1 MSVPTQVASSST
13 SPLSPEPVS
22 SPPNAAPNSKASGP
36 ATRTG
41 GALVIGASSGMGAA
55 LVQQLARAG
64 WHVAALARRTERLE
78 SLANE
83 LADAPGQV
91 VVRTHD
97 VTDTDVV
104 AALFE
109 DVALAVGG
117 LDLVIYA
124 AGIMPEVGPDDY
136 DTAQDHAQV
145 DVNLKG
151 CIAWCNEAARLFQTQ
166 RSGSLVGISS
176 VAGDRG
182 RRMNPAYHATKA
194 AMSTYLESL
203 RNRLSPYGVRV
214 VTIKPGMVE
223 TEMTAGIDKLVW
235 PVSADVAA
243 KTILRAAKGGL
254 LDTRYVP
261 LRWCAV
267 MAVIR
272 AIPSRI
278 FRHLNI

>member
-1 MSVPTQVASSST
+1 MS
-13 SPLSPEPVS
+13 SPLNPAQRSE
-22 SPPNAAPNSKASGP
+22 ASGP
-36 ATRTG
+36 ASRTG

-78 SLANE
+78 SLAAE
-83 LADAPGQV
+83 LADASGEV
-91 VVRTHD
+91 VVRAHD
-97 VTDTDVV
+97 VTDTAAVP
-104 AALFE
+104 ALFE

-124 AGIMPEVGPDDY
+124 AGIMPSVGPDEY
-136 DTAQDHAQV
+136 DTAKDHAQV

-176 VAGDRG
+176 VAGERG

-194 AMSTYLESL
+194 AMTTYLESL

-223 TEMTAGIDKLVW
+223 TEMTADLDELIW
-235 PVSADVAA
+235 PVSADAA
-243 KTILRAAKGGL
+243 ARTILKTAKGGL
-254 LDTRYVP
+254 FDTRYVP